1 MKTTA
6 KLVTLFLLVLT
17 SSLKAQEEYISQEAR
32 IQQAFE
38 QIANAK
44 GIEHSVNKYIERDEK
59 AFDKVLEETEIHNF
73 RIGRANFKLLDK
85 LQEVF
90 TSLEGNNRLLSI
102 YTDFNP
108 IEYSTRQKWN
118 IKTNKDAIIIGA
130 RPRSSY
136 AIAVYQD
143 SGNKD
148 FRTVYAVEWWDTDD
162 KDIRQG
168 ILVRTYGEKV
178 QKRDGDIN
186 MRSLFSTK
194 DNEEAWKRYEAWRQQ
209 LQNGQR
215 IVSGMADSTNI
226 PFDGTSLKKWMNK
239 AINGIGHLESDDW
252 LRIFGLLTQQ
262 IEDAAESN
270 SKSMT
275 KEELVVASNL
285 VLQLCK
291 DAPIDDDEIEMC
303 CKRLNFV
310 AAKVSAHHSMYV
322 GDTLRLAMKRLR
334 KE

>member
-17 SSLKAQEEYISQEAR
+17 SSLKAQEEYISQEVR

-90 TSLEGNNRLLSI
+90 TSLESNNRLLSI

-143 SGNKD
+143 SRNKD

-186 MRSLFSTK
+186 MGALFSTK
-194 DNEEAWKRYEAWRQQ
+194 DNEEAWKRYEAWRQK
-209 LQNGQR
+209 LQNVQR

-226 PFDGTSLKKWMNK
+226 PFDGTSLKEWMNK

-262 IEDAAESN
+262 IEDAAGSN
-270 SKSMT
+270 PKSMT

-291 DAPIDDDEIEMC
+291 NAPIDDDEIEMC

-310 AAKVSAHHSMYV
+310 AAKVSAHSMYV

-334 KE
+334 RE

>member
-1 MKTTA
+1 M
-6 KLVTLFLLVLT
+6 
-17 SSLKAQEEYISQEAR
+17 ISRE
-32 IQQAFE
+32 
-38 QIANAK
+38 
-44 GIEHSVNKYIERDEK
+44 S
-59 AFDKVLEETEIHNF
+59 
-73 RIGRANFKLLDK
+73 NFKLLDK

-90 TSLEGNNRLLSI
+90 TSLESNNRLLSI

-186 MRSLFSTK
+186 MGALSLFN
-194 DNEEAWKRYEAWRQQ
+194 NEEARKTYEAWRQQ
-209 LQNGQR
+209 LQNGQG
-215 IVSGMADSTNI
+215 IISGMADSTSI
-226 PFDGTSLKKWMNK
+226 PFDRKSLKEWMNK

-262 IEDAAESN
+262 IEDAAGSN
-270 SKSMT
+270 PKSMT
-275 KEELVVASNL
+275 KVELVVASSL
-285 VLQLCK
+285 ILQLCK

-310 AAKVSAHHSMYV
+310 AAKVSAHSMYV
-322 GDTLRLAMKRLR
+322 GDALRLAMKRLR

>member
-17 SSLKAQEEYISQEAR
+17 SSLKAQEEYISQEVR
-32 IQQAFE
+32 IQQSFE

-90 TSLEGNNRLLSI
+90 TSLESNNRLLSI

-136 AIAVYQD
+136 AIAAYQD

-194 DNEEAWKRYEAWRQQ
+194 DNEEAWKRYEAWRQK
-209 LQNGQR
+209 LQKGQR

-226 PFDGTSLKKWMNK
+226 PFDGTSLKEWMNK

-310 AAKVSAHHSMYV
+310 AAKVSAHSMYV

>member
-73 RIGRANFKLLDK
+73 RIGRDNFKLLDK

-90 TSLEGNNRLLSI
+90 TSLESNNRLLSI

-136 AIAVYQD
+136 AIAAYQD

-148 FRTVYAVEWWDTDD
+148 FRTVYAVQWWDTDD

-226 PFDGTSLKKWMNK
+226 PFDGTSMKEWMNK
-239 AINGIGHLESDDW
+239 LAAHLRTAHPADRRCCRKQSEINDKGGVGGGI
-252 LRIFGLLTQQ
+252 
-262 IEDAAESN
+262 
-270 SKSMT
+270 
-275 KEELVVASNL
+275 
-285 VLQLCK
+285 
-291 DAPIDDDEIEMC
+291 
-303 CKRLNFV
+303 
-310 AAKVSAHHSMYV
+310 
-322 GDTLRLAMKRLR
+322 
-334 KE
+334 

>member
-17 SSLKAQEEYISQEAR
+17 SSLKAQEEYISQEVR

-44 GIEHSVNKYIERDEK
+44 GIEHSVNNYMERDEK

-90 TSLEGNNRLLSI
+90 TSLESNIRLLSI

-143 SGNKD
+143 SRNKD

-186 MRSLFSTK
+186 MGALSLFN
-194 DNEEAWKRYEAWRQQ
+194 NEEARKTYEAWRQQ
-209 LQNGQR
+209 LQNGQG
-215 IVSGMADSTNI
+215 IISGMADSTSI
-226 PFDGTSLKKWMNK
+226 PFDRKSLKEWMNK

-262 IEDAAESN
+262 IEDAAGSN
-270 SKSMT
+270 PKSMMT
-275 KEELVVASNL
+275 KEELVVASSL
-285 VLQLCK
+285 ILQLCK
-291 DAPIDDDEIEMC
+291 NAPIDDDEIEMC

-310 AAKVSAHHSMYV
+310 AAKVSAHSMYV

>member
-17 SSLKAQEEYISQEAR
+17 SSLKAQEEYISQEVR

-59 AFDKVLEETEIHNF
+59 AFDKVLKETEIHNF

-90 TSLEGNNRLLSI
+90 TSLDSNNRLLSI

-118 IKTNKDAIIIGA
+118 IKTSKDAIIIGA

-186 MRSLFSTK
+186 MGALFSTK
-194 DNEEAWKRYEAWRQQ
+194 DNEEAWKRYEAWRQK
-209 LQNGQR
+209 LQNVQR

-226 PFDGTSLKKWMNK
+226 PFDGTSLKEWMNK

-262 IEDAAESN
+262 IEDATGSN
-270 SKSMT
+270 PKSMT

-291 DAPIDDDEIEMC
+291 NAPIDDDEIEMC

-310 AAKVSAHHSMYV
+310 AAKVSAHSLYV

-334 KE
+334 RE

>member
-17 SSLKAQEEYISQEAR
+17 SSLKAQEEYISQEVR

-44 GIEHSVNKYIERDEK
+44 GIEHSVNNYMERDEK

-90 TSLEGNNRLLSI
+90 TSLESNIRLLSI

-143 SGNKD
+143 SRNKD

-186 MRSLFSTK
+186 MGALSLFN
-194 DNEEAWKRYEAWRQQ
+194 NEEARKTYEAGRQQ
-209 LQNGQR
+209 LQNGQG
-215 IVSGMADSTNI
+215 IISGMADSTSI
-226 PFDGTSLKKWMNK
+226 PFDRKSLKEWMNK

-262 IEDAAESN
+262 IEDAAGSN
-270 SKSMT
+270 PKSMMT
-275 KEELVVASNL
+275 KEELVVASSL
-285 VLQLCK
+285 ILQLCK
-291 DAPIDDDEIEMC
+291 NAPIDDDEIEMC

-310 AAKVSAHHSMYV
+310 AAKVSAHSMYV

>member
-17 SSLKAQEEYISQEAR
+17 SSLKAQEEYISQEVR

-44 GIEHSVNKYIERDEK
+44 GIEHSVNNYMERDEK

-90 TSLEGNNRLLSI
+90 TSLESNNRLLSI

-143 SGNKD
+143 SRNKD

-186 MRSLFSTK
+186 MGALSLFN
-194 DNEEAWKRYEAWRQQ
+194 NEEARKTYEAWRQQ
-209 LQNGQR
+209 LQNGQG
-215 IVSGMADSTNI
+215 IISGMADSTSI
-226 PFDGTSLKKWMNK
+226 PFDRKSLKEWMNK

-262 IEDAAESN
+262 IQDATKDN

-275 KEELVVASNL
+275 TEELVVASGL

-291 DAPIDDDEIEMC
+291 NAPIDEDEVEMC
-303 CKRLNFV
+303 CKRLNSV
-310 AAKVSAHHSMYV
+310 AIWASTHRSTYV
-322 GDTLRLAMKRLR
+322 GDTLRLAAKRLR

>member
-17 SSLKAQEEYISQEAR
+17 SSLKAQEEYISQEVR

-90 TSLEGNNRLLSI
+90 TSLESNIHLLSI

-136 AIAVYQD
+136 AIAAYQD

-186 MRSLFSTK
+186 MGALPY
-194 DNEEAWKRYEAWRQQ
+194 N
-209 LQNGQR
+209 
-215 IVSGMADSTNI
+215 
-226 PFDGTSLKKWMNK
+226 DGTSLKEWMNK

-262 IEDAAESN
+262 IEDATGSN
-270 SKSMT
+270 LKSMT

-310 AAKVSAHHSMYV
+310 AAKVSAHSMYV

-334 KE
+334 RE

>member
-17 SSLKAQEEYISQEAR
+17 SSLKAQEEYISQEVR

-44 GIEHSVNKYIERDEK
+44 GIEHSVNNYMERDEK

-90 TSLEGNNRLLSI
+90 TSLESNIRLLSI

-143 SGNKD
+143 SRNKD

-186 MRSLFSTK
+186 MGALSLFN
-194 DNEEAWKRYEAWRQQ
+194 NEEARKTYEAWRQQ
-209 LQNGQR
+209 LQNGQG
-215 IVSGMADSTNI
+215 IISGMADSTSI
-226 PFDGTSLKKWMNK
+226 PFDRKSLKEWMNK

-262 IEDAAESN
+262 IQDATKDN

-275 KEELVVASNL
+275 TEELVVASGL

-291 DAPIDDDEIEMC
+291 NAPIDEDEVEMC
-303 CKRLNFV
+303 CKRLNSV
-310 AAKVSAHHSMYV
+310 AIWASTHRSTYV
-322 GDTLRLAMKRLR
+322 GDTLRLAAKRLR

>member
-90 TSLEGNNRLLSI
+90 TSLESNNRLLSI

-130 RPRSSY
+130 RKCRSEMETLTWGLCLCSTM
-136 AIAVYQD
+136 
-143 SGNKD
+143 K
-148 FRTVYAVEWWDTDD
+148 
-162 KDIRQG
+162 RQG
-168 ILVRTYGEKV
+168 KRTRHGGSNCKTD
-178 QKRDGDIN
+178 R
-186 MRSLFSTK
+186 
-194 DNEEAWKRYEAWRQQ
+194 
-209 LQNGQR
+209 
-215 IVSGMADSTNI
+215 
-226 PFDGTSLKKWMNK
+226 
-239 AINGIGHLESDDW
+239 ESFQEW
-252 LRIFGLLTQQ
+252 LTQQ
-262 IEDAAESN
+262 AFPSIGRA
-270 SKSMT
+270 
-275 KEELVVASNL
+275 
-285 VLQLCK
+285 
-291 DAPIDDDEIEMC
+291 
-303 CKRLNFV
+303 
-310 AAKVSAHHSMYV
+310 
-322 GDTLRLAMKRLR
+322 
-334 KE
+334 

>member
-17 SSLKAQEEYISQEAR
+17 SSLKAQEEYISQEVR
-32 IQQAFE
+32 IQQVFE

-44 GIEHSVNKYIERDEK
+44 GIEHSVNKYIKRDEK

-90 TSLEGNNRLLSI
+90 TSLESNNRLLSI

-136 AIAVYQD
+136 AIAGYQD
-143 SGNKD
+143 SRNKD

-178 QKRDGDIN
+178 QRRDGDIG
-186 MRSLFSTK
+186 SLFN
-194 DNEEAWKRYEAWRQQ
+194 NEEAWKRYEAWRQR
-209 LQNGQR
+209 LQNVQK
-215 IVSGMADSTNI
+215 IASGMADSTSI
-226 PFDGTSLKKWMNK
+226 PLNGTGLKEWMNK

-310 AAKVSAHHSMYV
+310 AAKVSAHSMYV

-334 KE
+334 RE

>member
-17 SSLKAQEEYISQEAR
+17 SSLKAQEEYISQEVR

-90 TSLEGNNRLLSI
+90 TSLESNNRLLSI

-143 SGNKD
+143 SRNKD

-186 MRSLFSTK
+186 MGALSLFN
-194 DNEEAWKRYEAWRQQ
+194 NEEARKTYEAWRQQ
-209 LQNGQR
+209 LQNGQG
-215 IVSGMADSTNI
+215 IISGMADSTSI
-226 PFDGTSLKKWMNK
+226 PFDRKSLKEWMNK

-262 IEDAAESN
+262 IQDATKDN

-275 KEELVVASNL
+275 TEELVVASGL

-291 DAPIDDDEIEMC
+291 NAPIDEDEVEMC
-303 CKRLNFV
+303 CKRLNSV
-310 AAKVSAHHSMYV
+310 AIWASTHRSTYV
-322 GDTLRLAMKRLR
+322 GDTLRLAAKRLR

>member
-17 SSLKAQEEYISQEAR
+17 SSLKAQEEYISQEMR

-90 TSLEGNNRLLSI
+90 TSLESNNRLLSI

-108 IEYSTRQKWN
+108 IEFSTRQKWN
-118 IKTNKDAIIIGA
+118 IKTNKNAIIIGA

-136 AIAVYQD
+136 AIAGYQD

-186 MRSLFSTK
+186 MRALFSTK
-194 DNEEAWKRYEAWRQQ
+194 DNEEVWKRYKAWRQQ
-209 LQNGQR
+209 LLNGQR

-226 PFDGTSLKKWMNK
+226 PFDGTSLKEWMNK

-262 IEDAAESN
+262 IEDATGSN
-270 SKSMT
+270 LKSMT
-275 KEELVVASNL
+275 KEELVVTSSL
-285 VLQLCK
+285 ILQLCK
-291 DAPIDDDEIEMC
+291 DAPLGDDEIEMC

-310 AAKVSAHHSMYV
+310 AAKVSAHSMYV

-334 KE
+334 RK

>member
-17 SSLKAQEEYISQEAR
+17 SSLKAQEEYISQEVR

-90 TSLEGNNRLLSI
+90 TSLESNNRLLSI

-136 AIAVYQD
+136 AIAAYQD

-186 MRSLFSTK
+186 MRSLFSTEN
-194 DNEEAWKRYEAWRQQ
+194 NEEAWKRYEAWRQK
-209 LQNGQR
+209 LQKGQR

-226 PFDGTSLKKWMNK
+226 PFDGTSLKEWMNK

-310 AAKVSAHHSMYV
+310 AAKVSAHSMYV

>member
-17 SSLKAQEEYISQEAR
+17 SSLKAQEEYISQEVR

-90 TSLEGNNRLLSI
+90 TSLESNNRLLSI

-108 IEYSTRQKWN
+108 IEFSTRQKWN

-136 AIAVYQD
+136 AIAGYQD

-148 FRTVYAVEWWDTDD
+148 FRTIYAVEWWDTDD

-186 MRSLFSTK
+186 MRALFSTK
-194 DNEEAWKRYEAWRQQ
+194 DNEEVWKRYKAWRQQ

-226 PFDGTSLKKWMNK
+226 PFDGTSLKEWMNK

-262 IEDAAESN
+262 IEDATGSN
-270 SKSMT
+270 LKSMT
-275 KEELVVASNL
+275 KEELVVTSSL
-285 VLQLCK
+285 ILQLCK
-291 DAPIDDDEIEMC
+291 DAPLGDDEIGMC

-310 AAKVSAHHSMYV
+310 AAKVSAHSMYV

-334 KE
+334 RE

>member
-6 KLVTLFLLVLT
+6 KLVTLFLLILT
-17 SSLKAQEEYISQEAR
+17 SSLKAQEEYISQEVR
-32 IQQAFE
+32 IQQSFE

-90 TSLEGNNRLLSI
+90 TSLESNNRLLSI

-108 IEYSTRQKWN
+108 IEYSTRPKWN

-148 FRTVYAVEWWDTDD
+148 FRTVYAVEWWNTDD

-186 MRSLFSTK
+186 MGALFSTK

-209 LQNGQR
+209 LQKGQR

-226 PFDGTSLKKWMNK
+226 PFDGTSLKEWMNK

-262 IEDAAESN
+262 IEDAAGSN

-291 DAPIDDDEIEMC
+291 NAPIDDDEIEMC

-310 AAKVSAHHSMYV
+310 AAKVSAHSMYV

>member
-17 SSLKAQEEYISQEAR
+17 SSLKAQEEYISQEVR

-90 TSLEGNNRLLSI
+90 TSLESNNRLLSI

-108 IEYSTRQKWN
+108 IEFSTRQKWN

-136 AIAVYQD
+136 AIAGYQD

-148 FRTVYAVEWWDTDD
+148 FRTIYAVEWWDTDD

-186 MRSLFSTK
+186 MRALFSTK
-194 DNEEAWKRYEAWRQQ
+194 DNEEVWKRYKAWRQQ

-226 PFDGTSLKKWMNK
+226 PFDGTSLKEWMNK

-262 IEDAAESN
+262 IEDATGSN
-270 SKSMT
+270 LKSMT
-275 KEELVVASNL
+275 KEELVVTSGL
-285 VLQLCK
+285 ILQLCK
-291 DAPIDDDEIEMC
+291 DAPLDDDEIEMC

-310 AAKVSAHHSMYV
+310 AAKVSAHSMYV
-322 GDTLRLAMKRLR
+322 GDALRLAMKRLR
-334 KE
+334 KK

>member
-17 SSLKAQEEYISQEAR
+17 SSLKAQEEYISQEVR

-90 TSLEGNNRLLSI
+90 TSLESNNRLLSI

-143 SGNKD
+143 SRNKD

-186 MRSLFSTK
+186 MGALSLFN
-194 DNEEAWKRYEAWRQQ
+194 NEEARKTYEAWRQQ
-209 LQNGQR
+209 LQNGQG
-215 IVSGMADSTNI
+215 IISGMADSTSI
-226 PFDGTSLKKWMNK
+226 PFDRKSLKEWMNK
-239 AINGIGHLESDDW
+239 AINEIGHLESDDW

-262 IEDAAESN
+262 IEDATGSN
-270 SKSMT
+270 LKSMT
-275 KEELVVASNL
+275 KEELVVTSGL
-285 VLQLCK
+285 ILQLCK
-291 DAPIDDDEIEMC
+291 DAPLGDDEIEMC
-303 CKRLNFV
+303 CKRLNYL
-310 AAKVSAHHSMYV
+310 AAGVSAHSWYV
-322 GDTLRLAMKRLR
+322 HDTLRLAMKRLR
-334 KE
+334 RE

>member
-17 SSLKAQEEYISQEAR
+17 SSLKAQEEYISQEVR

-73 RIGRANFKLLDK
+73 RIGRTNFKLLDK

-90 TSLEGNNRLLSI
+90 TSLESNNRLLSI

-136 AIAVYQD
+136 AIAAYQD

-186 MRSLFSTK
+186 MGALSLFN
-194 DNEEAWKRYEAWRQQ
+194 NEEARKMYEAWRQR
-209 LQNGQR
+209 LQNVQK
-215 IVSGMADSTNI
+215 IASGMADSTSI
-226 PFDGTSLKKWMNK
+226 PLNGTGLKEWMNK

-310 AAKVSAHHSMYV
+310 AAKVSAHSMYV

-334 KE
+334 RE

>member
-17 SSLKAQEEYISQEAR
+17 SSLKAQEEYISQEVR

-90 TSLEGNNRLLSI
+90 TSLESNNRLLSI

-108 IEYSTRQKWN
+108 IEFSTRQKWN

-136 AIAVYQD
+136 AIAGYQD

-148 FRTVYAVEWWDTDD
+148 FRTIYAVEWWDTDD

-186 MRSLFSTK
+186 MGALFSTK
-194 DNEEAWKRYEAWRQQ
+194 DNEEVWKRYKAWRQQ

-215 IVSGMADSTNI
+215 IVSGMADSTNV
-226 PFDGTSLKKWMNK
+226 PFNGTSLKEWMNK
-239 AINGIGHLESDDW
+239 AINGIGHLDSNDW
-252 LRIFGLLTQQ
+252 LSIFGLLTQK
-262 IEDAAESN
+262 IEDAAESDAET
-270 SKSMT
+270 MT
-275 KEELVVASNL
+275 KEQMVVASSI
-285 VLQLCK
+285 VLKICS
-291 DAPIDDDEIEMC
+291 DAPLGDDEIEMC

-310 AAKVSAHHSMYV
+310 AAKVSAHSMYV
-322 GDTLRLAMKRLR
+322 GDALRLAMKRLR
-334 KE
+334 RE

>member
-17 SSLKAQEEYISQEAR
+17 SSLKAQEEYISQEVR

-90 TSLEGNNRLLSI
+90 TSLESNNRLLSI

-118 IKTNKDAIIIGA
+118 IKTNKDAIILGA

-136 AIAVYQD
+136 AIAAYQD

-168 ILVRTYGEKV
+168 ILVRTYGEKAK
-178 QKRDGDIN
+178 KRAGEVD
-186 MRSLFSTK
+186 MSYLFGMK
-194 DNEEAWKRYEAWRQQ
+194 ANAEAGERYEAWRQAQ
-209 LQNGQR
+209 ADLVKLQNQ
-215 IVSGMADSTNI
+215 ADTSNI
-226 PFDGTSLKKWMNK
+226 PIDGTGLKEWMNK
-239 AINGIGHLESDDW
+239 AINGIEDLDSSDW
-252 LRIFGLLTQQ
+252 LRIFGLLTQKIQ
-262 IEDAAESN
+262 DATKDN

-275 KEELVVASNL
+275 TEELVVASGL

-291 DAPIDDDEIEMC
+291 NAPIDEDEVEMC
-303 CKRLNFV
+303 CKRLNSV
-310 AAKVSAHHSMYV
+310 AIWASTHRSTYV
-322 GDTLRLAMKRLR
+322 GDTLRLAAKRLR

>member
-17 SSLKAQEEYISQEAR
+17 SSLKAQEEYISQEMR
-32 IQQAFE
+32 IQQSFE

-90 TSLEGNNRLLSI
+90 TSLESNNRLLSI

-118 IKTNKDAIIIGA
+118 IKTNKDAIILGA

-186 MRSLFSTK
+186 MGALFSTK
-194 DNEEAWKRYEAWRQQ
+194 DNEEARKTYEAWRQAQ
-209 LQNGQR
+209 ADLVKLQNQ
-215 IVSGMADSTNI
+215 ADTSNI
-226 PFDGTSLKKWMNK
+226 PIDGTGLKEWMNK
-239 AINGIGHLESDDW
+239 AINGIEDLDSSDW
-252 LRIFGLLTQQ
+252 LRIFGLLTQKIQ
-262 IEDAAESN
+262 DATKDN

-275 KEELVVASNL
+275 TEELVVASGL

-291 DAPIDDDEIEMC
+291 NAPIDEDEVEMC
-303 CKRLNFV
+303 CKRLNSV
-310 AAKVSAHHSMYV
+310 AIWASTHRSTYV
-322 GDTLRLAMKRLR
+322 GDTLRLAAKRLR

>member
-17 SSLKAQEEYISQEAR
+17 SSLKAQEEYISQEMR

-90 TSLEGNNRLLSI
+90 TSLESNNRLLSI

-108 IEYSTRQKWN
+108 IEFSTRQKWN

-136 AIAVYQD
+136 AIAGYQD

-186 MRSLFSTK
+186 MRALFSTK
-194 DNEEAWKRYEAWRQQ
+194 DNEEVWKRYKAWRQQ
-209 LQNGQR
+209 LLNGQR

-226 PFDGTSLKKWMNK
+226 PFDGTSLKEWMNK

-262 IEDAAESN
+262 IEDATGSN
-270 SKSMT
+270 LKSMT
-275 KEELVVASNL
+275 KEELVVTSSL
-285 VLQLCK
+285 ILQLCK
-291 DAPIDDDEIEMC
+291 DAPLGDDEIEMC

-310 AAKVSAHHSMYV
+310 AAKVSAHSMYV
-322 GDTLRLAMKRLR
+322 GDALRLAMKRLR
-334 KE
+334 KK